1 MSQFKMAVGKE
12 FKNKNGEVYKII
24 KREKDKR
31 GSSFDL
37 IHCEFQDPPYDDK
50 GNKAV
55 VVRMASQVT
64 RGIVIN
70 PYHKT
75 ALSDGYSG
83 EYISYKTNP
92 DVQEV
97 RRKWYAMIERVKS
110 DNRYANVS
118 ICDEWKNF
126 NNYYYWV
133 VKQKN
138 HSVFA
143 IDKDFTQWDTN
154 TKIYSP
160 ETCICIP
167 QVLNVM
173 SGRESKRGDLPLG
186 LTKLSSG
193 GIETSISMTD
203 KYNKHFTFRIFRTKS
218 ATEKDILESFIV
230 SKIARE
236 YKLKLYAEKLYKNDL
251 IDKKAYDSI
260 RKFRIYSSKIDR
272 NKVDNVISPYE
283 NYYNDVDKF
292 LKSHKEFELKLN
304 EMANIINELPINI
317 ISGID
322 M

>member
-1 MSQFKMAVGKE
+1 MSQLKMAVGKE

-37 IHCEFQDPPYDDK
+37 IHCEFQNPPYNDNGDK
-50 GNKAV
+50 V
-55 VVRMASQVT
+55 VVVKMASQVAK
-64 RGIVIN
+64 GIVNN

-97 RRKWYAMIERVKS
+97 RRKWYAMIERINNDS
-110 DNRYANVS
+110 RYSNVS

-126 NNYYYWV
+126 SNYYHWV

-138 HSVFA
+138 HSLFS

-154 TKIYSP
+154 DKIYSP

-167 QVLNVM
+167 QVINVM
-173 SGRESKRGDLPLG
+173 NGRESERGELPLG

-193 GIETSISMTD
+193 GIETSVAMTD
-203 KYNKHFTFRIFRTKS
+203 SNNKHFTFRIFRTK
-218 ATEKDILESFIV
+218 TCTDKDILESFVV

-251 IDKKAYDSI
+251 IDKKAYDAI
-260 RKFRIYSSKIDR
+260 RKFRIYSSKIER
-272 NKVDNVISPYE
+272 SKVDNVVSPYE

-292 LKSHKEFELKLN
+292 LKSHKDFELKLN
-304 EMANIINELPINI
+304 EMANIINELPLKI